1 VIGQLEW
8 IQDTTKTSILACDD
22 SIRKNDGSGST
33 LDMFGASH
41 PCIILLGFVKPKCP
55 IDCTTIRTFILYILI
70 HQYTQNRN
78 CAEAL
83 VILLCYQRD

>member
-1 VIGQLEW
+1 MIGQLEW

-55 IDCTTIRTFILYILI
+55 IDCTTIYNMLNLITDINGRQSANYYCCEITLYTVK
-70 HQYTQNRN
+70 YM
-78 CAEAL
+78 
-83 VILLCYQRD
+83 